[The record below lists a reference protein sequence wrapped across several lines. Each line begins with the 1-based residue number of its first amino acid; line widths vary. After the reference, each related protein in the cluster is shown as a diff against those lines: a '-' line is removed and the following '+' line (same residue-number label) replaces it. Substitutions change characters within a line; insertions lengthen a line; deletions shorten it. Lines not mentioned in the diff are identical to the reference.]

1 MTKCIEQFLLS
12 RIMQQAKELDLEIIA
27 KDASITSYLQ
37 VKLENSTVIS
47 GLIIEDDALAK

>member
-1 MTKCIEQFLLS
+1 
-12 RIMQQAKELDLEIIA
+12 MQQAKELDLEIIA